1 MSNFPVM
8 IPSTGVASSMAS
20 RTLRREPPCP
30 AMAYSP
36 SPSIWARRSESSCE
50 GITSTL
56 LMRDE
61 SDEASTRA
69 TGVRPSMIRAM
80 FSL

>member
-1 MSNFPVM
+1 
-8 IPSTGVASSMAS
+8 
-20 RTLRREPPCP
+20 
-30 AMAYSP
+30 MAYSP